1 MRTSFNPAVLKRPLV
16 FGPIVAIIVL
26 ALVWWLAW
34 ESPEN
39 AKLASVQQ
47 QQTAI
52 EATQARLTTELA
64 LLQAEAKQVHVG
76 LPFLRRYEQAIP
88 PTPEAP
94 QLVTELDALAL
105 RTGVTLSS
113 VADNTLTPPA
123 KPGGLTTI
131 PVSMSISGTHAQVLA
146 FIQGLYSLPRLL
158 TLTTVSLS
166 VPSGGNV
173 LNLHES
179 LTYGATI
186 SAVAYTSYAPPAA
199 TP

>member
-1 MRTSFNPAVLKRPLV
+1 MRTSLNLAVLKRPRVFVPVLV
-16 FGPIVAIIVL
+16 VVVL

-39 AKLASVQQ
+39 SKLASVQQ
-47 QQTAI
+47 QQTTI

-76 LPFLRRYEQAIP
+76 LPFLKRYEQAIP
-88 PTPEAP
+88 TTPEAP

-105 RTGVTLSS
+105 RTGVTLGS

-131 PVSMSISGTHAQVLA
+131 PVSLSISGSHAQVLA
-146 FIQGLYSLPRLL
+146 FIQGLYGLPRLL

-166 VPSGGNV
+166 VPAGGNV

-186 SAVAYTSYAPPAA
+186 GAAAYTTYAPPAA